1 MSLLRFPSLKPWLR
15 VLREEDA
22 LVLEHARTSWS
33 FDGPTATVAL
43 AELLPLLDGTRTV
56 PEIVRLVGDEFAE
69 SIESLVFLLQEHGL
83 LLEGPPVPD
92 GTPAAVSESVLQL
105 AASDPR
111 QAPQLSPVLTR
122 LRDAQISVVGGAV
135 LGTTAAET
143 LRASGFDNITRCED
157 IPEQAPAVGQY
168 ALVLATPAS
177 DEIDDLVRWNE
188 VMLAGSTTWLP
199 VLPYDGLF
207 AAVGPLIVPWETA
220 CYRCYLSRKAA
231 ALGVPTIVDSQRKRS
246 GIFPTG
252 PALGT
257 FLAALASMVV
267 SRWVAIR
274 DPFLPGRMLALD
286 FGYEG
291 PRLQGHDVLRVPR
304 CAACSTAPGPMPLP
318 WYDRNSA
325 GPTEELDLGT
335 P

>member
-1 MSLLRFPSLKPWLR
+1 MSLLQFPSLKPWLR

-33 FDGPTATVAL
+33 FDGPTAAPVL

-56 PEIVRLVGDEFAE
+56 PDIVELVGDEFAD
-69 SIESLVFLLQEHGL
+69 SIESLVSLLQEHDL
-83 LLEGPPVPD
+83 LLEGPPVAA
-92 GTPAAVSESVLQL
+92 GTPAAVRESVLQL

-111 QAPQLSPVLTR
+111 PASQLSPI
-122 LRDAQISVVGGAV
+122 LRRFREAHISVVGGNA
-135 LGTTAAET
+135 LGTTAVET
-143 LRASGFDNITRCED
+143 LRASGLGNITRCDD
-157 IPEQAPAVGQY
+157 IPEAPAAGQCT
-168 ALVLATPAS
+168 LVLVTPES
-177 DEIDDLVRWNE
+177 DELDALDRWNE
-188 VMLAGSTTWLP
+188 AMLATSTAWLP

-231 ALGVPTIVDSQRKRS
+231 ALGVPTIVASQRKRS
-246 GIFPTG
+246 GIVPTG
-252 PALGT
+252 PVLGT

-267 SRWVAIR
+267 TRWVGIQ
-274 DPFLPGRMLALD
+274 DPFLAGRMLAVD

-291 PRLQGHDVLRVPR
+291 PRLESHDVLRVPR
-304 CAACSTAPGPMPLP
+304 CAACSTSRGPMPLP
-318 WYDRNSA
+318 WYDRDLAGSA
-325 GPTEELDLGT
+325 EEADPGA